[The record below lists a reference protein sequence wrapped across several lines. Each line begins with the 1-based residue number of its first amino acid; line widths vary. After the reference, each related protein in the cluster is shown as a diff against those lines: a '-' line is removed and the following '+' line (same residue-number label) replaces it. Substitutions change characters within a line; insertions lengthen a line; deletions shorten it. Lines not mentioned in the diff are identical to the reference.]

1 MFLRCDSTLLP
12 LQKNRLM
19 VKSGLYASTKRK
31 SSTEYWL
38 QQRVLIAGGTSGF
51 GLVLAKLLS
60 RLGASVMVIGRSAER
75 LRTQWSS
82 ARSKQITLALKNS
95 SAGIRD
101 LSRNGEATALLL
113 TVLKSLVVVTH
124 SFSVLVN
131 QVDRLFSN

>member
-1 MFLRCDSTLLP
+1 
-12 LQKNRLM
+12 M

-31 SSTEYWL
+31 SSADYWR

-75 LRTQWSS
+75 VRNAMVQCD
-82 ARSKQITLALKNS
+82 AEADNAGHSKNRVQGITADPVKME
-95 SAGIRD
+95 R
-101 LSRNGEATALLL
+101 ATALLL
-113 TVLKSLVVVTH
+113 TVLISLVVVTH